1 MIWYAKSSHFVV
13 EIGKNNMVFVESFM
27 HFNQITA
34 NFESKNA
41 LQFFGQNLK
50 IPTIALALGT
60 VPNIVVVWKKGLWLE
75 ERILGHWLTA

>member
-1 MIWYAKSSHFVV
+1 MV
-13 EIGKNNMVFVESFM
+13 EIGKNNMVFVESFL

-50 IPTIALALGT
+50 IPTIVCGS
-60 VPNIVVVWKKGLWLE
+60 GL
-75 ERILGHWLTA
+75 T

>member
-1 MIWYAKSSHFVV
+1 MV

-60 VPNIVVVWKKGLWLE
+60 VPNIVVV
-75 ERILGHWLTA
+75 